1 MLYNT
6 FMEEIKLNNE
16 TRIIFDNLINNGY
29 KCFIVGGCVRDYL
42 MNKTPNDIDFA
53 TNATPNQIKECFKDY
68 NVIETG
74 IKHGTLTILINHIPF
89 EITTY
94 RKDGKYLDNRH
105 PESVDFVTNLKDD
118 LERRDFTINAIA
130 YNPKIGFIDYF
141 NGIEDIKNKIIRCV
155 NNPEDRFSE
164 DALRILRALRFSS
177 TLDFEIEEK
186 TKQACHK
193 LSYKIKKISFERI
206 RDELFK
212 IIIQPKAYKII
223 MEYVDVLA
231 IPIPELLKMQNFEQK
246 NPYHI
251 YTVLEHTCVALKNAK
266 KDLIVCLSILLHDIG
281 KSDTFSIDKNGIGH
295 FYNHQIKS
303 VEIARNIL
311 NRLKVDN
318 NTKDKVLKLIKYHDI
333 QINQTKKSVKK
344 LCYKIGDLNL
354 VKKLIEVKKADIYG
368 QSNKF
373 YNRIKDLEKISQIL
387 DILESEN
394 LKFSLKDLAV
404 NGYDILKLNI
414 EPTKIGKILDFLLKA
429 VLEEKVINDKTEL
442 VKYLETNIIIFKE

>member
-130 YNPKIGFIDYF
+130 YNSKIGFIDYF

-177 TLDFEIEEK
+177 TLDFEIE
-186 TKQACHK
+186 
-193 LSYKIKKISFERI
+193 
-206 RDELFK
+206 
-212 IIIQPKAYKII
+212 
-223 MEYVDVLA
+223 M
-231 IPIPELLKMQNFEQK
+231 NF
-246 NPYHI
+246 
-251 YTVLEHTCVALKNAK
+251 L
-266 KDLIVCLSILLHDIG
+266 
-281 KSDTFSIDKNGIGH
+281 
-295 FYNHQIKS
+295 
-303 VEIARNIL
+303 R
-311 NRLKVDN
+311 
-318 NTKDKVLKLIKYHDI
+318 
-333 QINQTKKSVKK
+333 
-344 LCYKIGDLNL
+344 
-354 VKKLIEVKKADIYG
+354 
-368 QSNKF
+368 
-373 YNRIKDLEKISQIL
+373 
-387 DILESEN
+387 
-394 LKFSLKDLAV
+394 
-404 NGYDILKLNI
+404 
-414 EPTKIGKILDFLLKA
+414 
-429 VLEEKVINDKTEL
+429 
-442 VKYLETNIIIFKE
+442 